1 MLAASKSLG
10 GVGLPELNE
19 RILTAIQAQGASLE
33 SLARSSEQQTRSLGQ
48 MHEGLTL
55 LLERQ
60 GAAVKAG
67 NVGAVKDT
75 PPHGV
80 SLANTIGML
89 AAVAAIGGVMLSGIS
104 STVFGMNERMESD
117 NRREMTD
124 AYSDGRR
131 DERLDNLES
140 ELHSRTTHER
150 RSITENRDG

>member
-1 MLAASKSLG
+1 M
-10 GVGLPELNE
+10 PDLNE

-33 SLARSSEQQTRSLGQ
+33 TLARSSEQQTRSLTQ

-60 GAAVKAG
+60 AAAVKASRDG
-67 NVGAVKDT
+67 TVKEAAT
-75 PPHGV
+75 HGV

-89 AAVAAIGGVMLSGIS
+89 AAVAAIGGVMLAGIS
-104 STVFGMNERMESD
+104 STVFGMGERMESD

-124 AYSDGRR
+124 AYNDGRR

-140 ELHSRTTHER
+140 EFHTRAAHER
-150 RSITENRDG
+150 SPIAENKDG